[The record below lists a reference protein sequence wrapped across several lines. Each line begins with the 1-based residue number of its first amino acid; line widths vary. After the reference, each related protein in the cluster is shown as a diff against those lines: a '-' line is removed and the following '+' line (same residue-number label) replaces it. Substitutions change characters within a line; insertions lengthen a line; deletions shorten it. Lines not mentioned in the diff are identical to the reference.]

1 MLNNKKTQQELPQ
14 AAKLALQRG
23 RVIDAIKTL
32 REEYGLGLFD
42 AKLLVERYSGQATES
57 DSLNGDSQSSS
68 RWVFWIPA
76 IGAFGPLYDA
86 SLVYSAGSL
95 AASHVCNRS
104 IWHKGGAICTYAPDI
119 GTKLFDANRA
129 YMGYVMLALV
139 LATLM
144 ILLTVFLLR
153 RKV

>member
-32 REEYGLGLFD
+32 REEYGVGLFD

-68 RWVFWIPA
+68 RWVFWIHA
-76 IGAFGPLYDA
+76 FCTGAWFWR
-86 SLVYSAGSL
+86 
-95 AASHVCNRS
+95 H
-104 IWHKGGAICTYAPDI
+104 
-119 GTKLFDANRA
+119 
-129 YMGYVMLALV
+129 
-139 LATLM
+139 
-144 ILLTVFLLR
+144 
-153 RKV
+153 